1 MLVSWP
7 ILNPIKMDHH
17 AILFG
22 LFIRNKSASPPT
34 LEGGGGG
41 LCVDQMQ
48 EVATIL
54 EAACHRVEGL
64 SVPGIT
70 SNFSLDTSAS
80 QKRPVLKY
88 NLKLPDQY
96 M

>member
-1 MLVSWP
+1 MLVSLL

-17 AILFG
+17 VILFG

-34 LEGGGGG
+34 LEGVGG

-54 EAACHRVEGL
+54 EAACQRVEGL
-64 SVPGIT
+64 SVSGIT
-70 SNFSLDTSAS
+70 SNFPLDTSTS

-88 NLKLPDQY
+88 NLKSPDQY